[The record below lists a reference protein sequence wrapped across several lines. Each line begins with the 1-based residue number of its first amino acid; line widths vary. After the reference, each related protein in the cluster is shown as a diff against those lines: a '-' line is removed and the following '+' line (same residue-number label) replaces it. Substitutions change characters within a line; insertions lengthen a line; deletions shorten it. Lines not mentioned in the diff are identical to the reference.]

1 MTWHSTLTTFNS
13 INHLFILIQIHTE
26 AVTGIVGRAE
36 LLASIWYLLALLTF
50 ARSSRKRPPHQT
62 RWLKLLEVMMY
73 VTLAVLCKEQGITVV
88 AVCLCHELFINQKLS
103 PCDLLK
109 VIRPSSTSSSMT
121 ILQNNHSGHHSPSFH
136 HQKHHHNYQN
146 ISKWVYYCFT
156 RMFALVFFTIILL
169 ISRIKLMGGSLPV
182 FTRFDNPAAVS
193 PAPTKQLTF
202 GYLFGVNAWL
212 LLHPCDLICDWT
224 MGTIPL
230 IESFLDPRNMST
242 VLTIV
247 FSLALIYSACASEC
261 KFRKHSSLVI
271 ISLAMSLVPFLPAS
285 NLFFPVGFV
294 VAERKLIILI
304 M

>member
-1 MTWHSTLTTFNS
+1 M
-13 INHLFILIQIHTE
+13 
-26 AVTGIVGRAE
+26 
-36 LLASIWYLLALLTF
+36 LASIWYLLALLTF

-62 RWLKLLEVMMY
+62 RWRQLLEVMVY

-103 PCDLLK
+103 PSDLFK
-109 VIRPSSTSSSMT
+109 VIRPSSSLTT
-121 ILQNNHSGHHSPSFH
+121 TQNNHSGHYSPSSH
-136 HQKHHHNYQN
+136 HQKHHYHHYQN

-156 RMFALVFFTIILL
+156 RMFVLVFFTIVLL
-169 ISRIKLMGGSLPV
+169 MARIKMMGGSLPV

-193 PAPTKQLTF
+193 STPTKQLTF
-202 GYLFGVNAWL
+202 GYLIGVNAWL

-230 IESFLDPRNMST
+230 IDSFLDARNMST

-247 FSLALIYSACASEC
+247 FVMALIYSACSSEY

-271 ISLAMSLVPFLPAS
+271 ISLAMSLIPFLPAS

-294 VAERKLIILI
+294 VAERKCIIHNSFLKSLYQ
-304 M
+304 